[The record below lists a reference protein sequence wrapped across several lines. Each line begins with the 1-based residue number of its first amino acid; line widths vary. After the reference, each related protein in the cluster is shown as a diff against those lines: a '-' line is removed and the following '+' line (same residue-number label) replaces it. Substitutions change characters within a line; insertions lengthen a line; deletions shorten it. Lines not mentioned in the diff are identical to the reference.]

1 MLRRTNTLAIALAF
15 VVLTANV
22 TPANEK
28 PHKAKHDPSHW
39 SYEGETGPSHW
50 GDMKS
55 EFNLCR
61 DGKQQSPINI
71 SEVYSHELEPLQ
83 FQYRDSKTNIQNN
96 GHTIQL
102 NYDPGS
108 FLVIGNDRY
117 QLLQFHFHTP
127 SEEAVGGQRYPMVA
141 HLVHKNEAGQLAVI
155 AVLLNQGSNAQAM
168 LAQFWDKFPQ
178 NPNETRSYDDI
189 RYNIND
195 LLPSNRQYWT
205 FMGSLTTPPCSEGV
219 RWLVL
224 KTPQTLSAAQIAR
237 FEREFPMN
245 ARPIQSLQ
253 QRAILESN

>member
-15 VVLTANV
+15 VLTANV

-28 PHKAKHDPSHW
+28 PHKAKHDPLHW

-71 SEVYSHELEPLQ
+71 SEVYNHELEPLQ

-117 QLLQFHFHTP
+117 QLLQFHF
-127 SEEAVGGQRYPMVA
+127 
-141 HLVHKNEAGQLAVI
+141 
-155 AVLLNQGSNAQAM
+155 
-168 LAQFWDKFPQ
+168 
-178 NPNETRSYDDI
+178 
-189 RYNIND
+189 
-195 LLPSNRQYWT
+195 
-205 FMGSLTTPPCSEGV
+205 
-219 RWLVL
+219 
-224 KTPQTLSAAQIAR
+224 
-237 FEREFPMN
+237 
-245 ARPIQSLQ
+245 
-253 QRAILESN
+253 